1 MDELVRL
8 GISRGS
14 TIVGLEH
21 HTPQNVQDDI
31 DYAVSHGTHF
41 LQFMLYTP
49 VPGIPLYQQ
58 MTEQGRML
66 DDVELADVG
75 GRNPRAAT

>member
-8 GISRGS
+8 GISCGS

-21 HTPQNVQDDI
+21 HMPQNVQDDI
-31 DYAVSHGTHF
+31 DYAVSHGTDL

-49 VPGIPLYQQ
+49 VLGIPLYQQ
-58 MTEQGRML
+58 MTEQGRMP
-66 DDVELADVG
+66 DDVELADIG

>member
-1 MDELVRL
+1 MAELVRL
-8 GISRGS
+8 GISCGS
-14 TIVGLEH
+14 MIVGLEH

-31 DYAVSHGTHF
+31 DYAVSHGTDF

-49 VPGIPLYQQ
+49 PGIPLYQQ

-66 DDVELADVG
+66 DDVELADIGV
-75 GRNPRAAT
+75 RNPRAAT